1 MTVAAVQSAESD
13 MTLVSNRE
21 VLSQILRLAGPMV
34 IAGLVQTVYHIINAL
49 WVGRLGADA
58 VAVVSICLPIN
69 LLLISLG
76 GGLSLAGSILIAQ
89 SIGAKRHDDVNKVA
103 AQTLTCLS
111 GFSVALSVAGYFLA
125 PQILVLMG
133 VDASIFDATLSYL
146 RITFASALVLTL
158 SSAAIAI
165 LRGMG
170 ESKAPLP
177 IILSS
182 VIINAVLDPL
192 FIFGWGPMPAVGVS
206 GAAYATLITQLIT
219 AVLGLQLMLQARF
232 GLKICLKDLLPD
244 WPMIAQIF
252 RLGVP
257 ASVEH
262 SMQAVVLSIM
272 TVLVAAFGTVAV
284 AAYGIVFRLYSFAI
298 IPAFSISMAVS
309 ILVGQSIGAG
319 NISLAIRM
327 TRIAALFNFAM
338 MSVMSVVVF
347 LSAETIINLFVPGDI
362 QLVASGSF
370 VLRVFMLS
378 MPLIAI
384 LLALRGAFRG
394 AGDTFNTMVLTLAGI
409 WLNQIPLAYLLS
421 RPSFWGEYGLWYSQ
435 LAGAVLNAMVAVVY
449 FNSHRWLKKSGA
461 AT

>member
-1 MTVAAVQSAESD
+1 MTGVAMQSTDSNTVAP
-13 MTLVSNRE
+13 SNRE
-21 VLSQILRLAGPMV
+21 VLMQILRLAGPMV
-34 IAGLVQTVYHIINAL
+34 IAGMVQTVYHIINAL

-89 SIGAKRHDDVNKVA
+89 NIGAKRHNDVNKVA

-111 GFSVALSVAGYFLA
+111 GFSILLSIAGYFLA
-125 PQILVLMG
+125 PQILLLMG
-133 VDASIFDATLSYL
+133 GDEAIFDATLSYL

-182 VIINAVLDPL
+182 VLINAALDPL
-192 FIFGWGPMPAVGVS
+192 LIYGWGAIAAMGVT
-206 GAAYATLITQLIT
+206 GAAYATLVTQLIT
-219 AVLGLQLMLQARF
+219 AVLGLRLMLEARF
-232 GLKICLKDLLPD
+232 GLAIRLADLRPD

-252 RLGVP
+252 RLGIP

-272 TVLVAAFGTVAV
+272 TILVTAFGTVAV

-319 NISLAIRM
+319 NAALAIRM
-327 TRIAALFNFAM
+327 TRVAALFNVAM
-338 MSVMSVVVF
+338 MSAMSVLVF
-347 LSAETIINLFVPGDI
+347 YSAETIISLFVPGDI

-384 LLALRGAFRG
+384 LLSLRGAFRG

-435 LAGAVLNAMVAVVY
+435 LVGAVLNAVVAVAY
-449 FNSHRWLKKSGA
+449 FNSRRWLKKA
-461 AT
+461 L

>member
-1 MTVAAVQSAESD
+1 MQSTDSNTVAP
-13 MTLVSNRE
+13 SNRE
-21 VLSQILRLAGPMV
+21 VLMQILRLAGPMV
-34 IAGLVQTVYHIINAL
+34 IAGMVQTVYHIINAL

-89 SIGAKRHDDVNKVA
+89 NIGAKRHNDVNKVA

-111 GFSVALSVAGYFLA
+111 GFSILLSIAGYLLA
-125 PQILVLMG
+125 PQILLLMG
-133 VDASIFDATLSYL
+133 GDEAIFDATLSYL

-182 VIINAVLDPL
+182 VLINAALDPL
-192 FIFGWGPMPAVGVS
+192 LIYGWGAIAAMGVT
-206 GAAYATLITQLIT
+206 GAAYATLVTQLIT
-219 AVLGLQLMLQARF
+219 AVLGLRLMLEARF
-232 GLKICLKDLLPD
+232 GLTIRLADLRPD
-244 WPMIAQIF
+244 WPMIVHIF
-252 RLGVP
+252 RLGIP

-272 TVLVAAFGTVAV
+272 TILVTAFGTVAV

-319 NISLAIRM
+319 NAALAIRM
-327 TRIAALFNFAM
+327 TRVAALFNVAM
-338 MSVMSVVVF
+338 MSAMSVLVF
-347 LSAETIINLFVPGDI
+347 YSAETIINLFVPGDI

-384 LLALRGAFRG
+384 LLSLRGAFRG

-435 LAGAVLNAMVAVVY
+435 LAGAVLNAVVAVAY
-449 FNSHRWLKKSGA
+449 FNSRRWLKKA
-461 AT
+461 L